1 MAVSPGPTGDA
12 RYRLYEN
19 VGASGGAVQI
29 RLVDGNTVSS
39 EGARVTVRTG
49 ETRQTHV
56 HHSKS
61 DYFSQDERVLHFRT
75 GNHSTVGVRVVW
87 PDGSEQRFED
97 VKTGRRLCVSPDGIE
112 RTLALD
118 GSDSGQIFVGASA
131 LALVGLASFVV
142 VVAAILGYR
151 QYR

>member
-112 RTLALD
+112 RTIALD
-118 GSDSGQIFVGASA
+118 GSDSGSVL
-131 LALVGLASFVV
+131 LARSGLVVLLASLVV
-142 VVAAILGYR
+142 VVTIALGYR
-151 QYR
+151 EYR